1 MLYVALMKV
10 RKGREQEVIERCRQR
25 QDPSGTP
32 FMPGHWLQ
40 TADPFMIVVADGIA
54 PLMQVNAGRDGLFEL
69 TIVPAVSAEEKARAW
84 DEMVMV

>member
-10 RKGREQEVIERCRQR
+10 GKGREQEVIERCQQR

-40 TADPFMIVVADGIA
+40 TPDPFMIVVADGIA
-54 PLMQVNAGRDGLFEL
+54 PLMQMSAGREGLFEL
-69 TIVPAVSAEEKARAW
+69 TIVPAISVEEKARAW
-84 DEMVMV
+84 EEVAMV